1 MHVPRDRG
9 IYCELML
16 PIRSLLRT
24 RGRAL
29 ARTLSSPVRFMANKV
44 TLYYNDVYE
53 VVLPPTHRFPM
64 EKYRLVRQKLQSE
77 FASDMNV
84 EFVESPLATT
94 DELKLTHCPDY
105 VDRYLAGRLTE
116 SETRKT
122 GFPHNQDNINRA
134 CSSAGGTVAATRS
147 VLKNKDALFSGHLA
161 GGTHHAF
168 YDYGE
173 GFCVFSDIAVAC
185 NLALKEYPDEVKQI
199 LIIDLDVH
207 QGNGNAVIFQD
218 DPRVFTFSMHCKDN
232 YFSKKEHSNID
243 VEVEAGC
250 LDEEYLAKL
259 NLWLPILFEKVQP
272 QLVFFQAG
280 VDIYEGDRLG
290 KLKITRTGLQQRNE
304 AVYKEIVKRK
314 IKCVVT
320 MGGG

>member
-1 MHVPRDRG
+1 M
-9 IYCELML
+9 I
-16 PIRSLLRT
+16 PIRSLVRA
-24 RGRAL
+24 RSRAL
-29 ARTLSSPVRFMANKV
+29 TRASSSPASFIANKV

-64 EKYRLVRQKLQSE
+64 DKYRLVRQNLESE
-77 FASDMNV
+77 FANDMHVN
-84 EFVESPLATT
+84 FVESPLATT

-116 SETRKT
+116 AESRKT

-147 VLKNKDALFSGHLA
+147 LLTNKATLFSGHLA

-185 NLALKEYPDEVKQI
+185 NIALTEYPDVVKQI

-207 QGNGNAVIFQD
+207 QGNGNAVLFKD

-232 YFSKKEHSNID
+232 YFSKKEQSNID

-250 LDEEYLAKL
+250 RDEEYLAML
-259 NLWLPILFEKVQP
+259 NLWLPILFDTVQP

-290 KLKITRTGLQQRNE
+290 KLKITRAGLQQRNE
-304 AVYKEIVKRK
+304 AVYNEIVKRK
-314 IKCVVT
+314 TKCVVT